1 MSLLSRTGVAMN
13 TFTDKAVPT
22 GMLNSNDMEF
32 QINKNILCGPYVGQ
46 HKIFL
51 LGIHTPNE

>member
-1 MSLLSRTGVAMN
+1 MN

-51 LGIHTPNE
+51 LEIHTPNE